1 MLKKD
6 FHNCPS
12 TFEVC
17 NLKIGFGKIIEVVT
31 VLLFDHLFST
41 SEGERRFAAEDQRLP
56 GGGQARLHESNREQP
71 TVILQSSSLIGCCHS
86 RHLQRHGTEG
96 LRLIRVMCREDSSRV
111 DRYRVTHHV
120 VLFSRLC

>member
-1 MLKKD
+1 MSSLFTSVEMLKKD

-17 NLKIGFGKIIEVVT
+17 YLKIGFGKIIEVVT

-56 GGGQARLHESNREQP
+56 GGGQGGNSIDIDQMIAPKLPEN
-71 TVILQSSSLIGCCHS
+71 
-86 RHLQRHGTEG
+86 
-96 LRLIRVMCREDSSRV
+96 
-111 DRYRVTHHV
+111 
-120 VLFSRLC
+120 